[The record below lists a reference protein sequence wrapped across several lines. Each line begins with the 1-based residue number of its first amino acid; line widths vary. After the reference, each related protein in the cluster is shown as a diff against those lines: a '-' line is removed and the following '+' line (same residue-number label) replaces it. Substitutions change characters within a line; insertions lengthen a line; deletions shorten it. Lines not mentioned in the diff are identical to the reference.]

1 MSQQNELPLDFHNAS
16 TSFNITQPMLLSLRQ
31 TKPWVMLVSVI
42 GFIYIGISVFFSVV
56 AMFIFSQFN
65 DTGSF
70 VSSSMLVVMNILM
83 GILYFFSSLFLF
95 KFASSIGRLLDGGG
109 ATEMEE
115 ALSNQKSFWKFVGI
129 LVIIAIILG
138 VLGVVAAII
147 ISIFARFIG

>member
-1 MSQQNELPLDFHNAS
+1 MSQQNELPLDFYNAS
-16 TSFNITQPMLLSLRQ
+16 TSFNITQPMLLSLRH

-83 GILYFFSSLFLF
+83 GILYFFPSLFLF

>member
-109 ATEMEE
+109 ATEMEQ
-115 ALSNQKSFWKFVGI
+115 ALSNQKSFWKFVGM

>member
-83 GILYFFSSLFLF
+83 GILYFFPSLFLF